1 MVQLTSPHR
10 SPIMALF
17 SQASDLQTGETIWVA
32 SNVRHGG
39 QQSNSHT
46 WKDRDFDGLTA
57 VQIADI
63 ATSYKGWQGPGHQ
76 HYCLSD
82 RQTTWIA

>member
-1 MVQLTSPHR
+1 
-10 SPIMALF
+10 MALF
-17 SQASDLQTGETIWVA
+17 SQASDLQTGETVWVA

-57 VQIADI
+57 VQIADL
-63 ATSYKGWQGPGHQ
+63 ATSYQGWQGPRHQ
-76 HYCLSD
+76 YYCNPEGKV
-82 RQTTWIA
+82 TTWVA